1 MSNPSVSIIQSDT
14 RCAGILFFVIKAL
27 LNINVE
33 IFSENNKQLKAVNY
47 FCKKLHQR
55 CLTRLQIWMRTAFNA
70 YKFEVTRVFVPQFNS
85 CFSFL
90 KM

>member
-27 LNINVE
+27 LNINVD
-33 IFSENNKQLKAVNY
+33 IFSENNKQLKVVNF

-55 CLTRLQIWMRTAFNA
+55 CLARLQICMRTAFNA